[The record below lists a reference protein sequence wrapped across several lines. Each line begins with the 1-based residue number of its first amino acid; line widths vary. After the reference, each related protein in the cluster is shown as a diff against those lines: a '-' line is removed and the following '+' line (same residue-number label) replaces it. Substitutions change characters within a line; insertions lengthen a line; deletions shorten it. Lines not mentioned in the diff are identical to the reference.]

1 MNLLGLNWQLKPVV
15 GPMLNNGLGAGLPSN
30 SDVATAP
37 SGGRGEQHSLT
48 ARCSPARSFPYME
61 DVEIDRKTQRE
72 KGL

>member
-37 SGGRGEQHSLT
+37 SGGRGPWA
-48 ARCSPARSFPYME
+48 ARNSSIDTGSWRWAGRVTRSVAAGVF
-61 DVEIDRKTQRE
+61 
-72 KGL
+72 

>member
-37 SGGRGEQHSLT
+37 SGGRGEQQSLT
-48 ARCSPARSFPYME
+48 ARCSPARSFP
-61 DVEIDRKTQRE
+61 
-72 KGL
+72 